1 MATIKENF
9 FKNRGLGINPLN
21 EMDNGIID
29 YSARGGYDASD
40 EKSDRKMMKMYFKQ
54 NPKAYAEYVEL
65 SKQEEK
71 LNTMLLAIHDKK
83 IEIEHA
89 AKGI

>member
-1 MATIKENF
+1 
-9 FKNRGLGINPLN
+9 
-21 EMDNGIID
+21 
-29 YSARGGYDASD
+29 
-40 EKSDRKMMKMYFKQ
+40 MMKMYFKQ